1 VNRESRILN
10 SLRAWYRH
18 HGRHTLPWRLT
29 RDPYAILVSE
39 VMLQQT
45 QVDRVIPYYLA
56 WLERWP
62 TVTDLAAASPADA
75 IRAWSGLGYNRRALH
90 LHQSAVAM
98 VERHTGR
105 FPTDVPTLRALPG
118 VGPYTAGAIASF
130 AFEQPVAL
138 ADTNIARVLARAS
151 LGLASQH
158 DGSSRAIQQA
168 AQELLPAR
176 NARDH
181 NLALMDLGAL
191 VCRPRD
197 PLCDSCPIRRRCA
210 WHRNGH
216 PGSERPGASPAPSFE
231 TTARYARGRIIH
243 ALRQHACLDEPTLAA
258 LLPVH
263 HRPNLPTYLA
273 ALARDGLITHEGLHW
288 SLPNHH
294 HPPG

>member
-62 TVTDLAAASPADA
+62 TVTHLAAASPADV
-75 IRAWSGLGYNRRALH
+75 IRAWAGLGYNRRALH
-90 LHQSAVAM
+90 LHQSAIAV
-98 VERHTGR
+98 VEQHGAH
-105 FPTDVPTLRALPG
+105 FPRDLAALRSLPG
-118 VGPYTAGAIASF
+118 VGLYTAAAVVSF
-130 AFEQPVAL
+130 AYEQPASL
-138 ADTNIARVLARAS
+138 ADTNVARVLARSALGVAMHRDAS
-151 LGLASQH
+151 PSAIQGAACDLLP
-158 DGSSRAIQQA
+158 SRAV
-168 AQELLPAR
+168 R
-176 NARDH
+176 GH

-191 VCRPRD
+191 VCRARD
-197 PLCDSCPIRRRCA
+197 PQCDTCPIRRQCA
-210 WHRNGH
+210 WHATGH
-216 PGSERPGASPAPSFE
+216 PASERPAAPPTPSFE